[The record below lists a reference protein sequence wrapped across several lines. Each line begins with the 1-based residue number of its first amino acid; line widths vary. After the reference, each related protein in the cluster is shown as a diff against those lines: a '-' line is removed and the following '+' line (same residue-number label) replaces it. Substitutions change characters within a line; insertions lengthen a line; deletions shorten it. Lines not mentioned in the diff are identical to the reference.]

1 MKFVTLT
8 ISLVVLTASLAHAAQ
23 SSTFPGPVSAK
34 VVSVYDGDTFR
45 AVAEVWPGHTVA
57 VNIRIRGIDAPEKRG
72 RCAGERDAAHRAREA
87 LEKLLSGGAVS
98 VTNIAGAKYYGRV
111 LADVATPD
119 GMQVARRLLDERL
132 VRPYGGGRRSGWC

>member
-98 VTNIAGAKYYGRV
+98 ITNIAGAKYYGRV

-119 GMQVARRLLDERL
+119 GMQVARRMLDDQL

>member
-72 RCAGERDAAHRAREA
+72 RCAGERDAAQRAREA

-119 GMQVARRLLDERL
+119 GAQVARRMLDARL
-132 VRPYGGGRRSGWC
+132 VRPYGGGPRSGWC

>member
-1 MKFVTLT
+1 MRFSCLM
-8 ISLVVLTASLAHAAQ
+8 ICLWALDAPAHAAQ
-23 SSTFPGPVSAK
+23 SAAFPGPVSAK

-98 VTNIAGAKYYGRV
+98 ITNIAGAKYYGRV

-119 GMQVARRLLDERL
+119 GMQVARRMLDDQL

>member
-1 MKFVTLT
+1 MAGT
-8 ISLVVLTASLAHAAQ
+8 HGRREHPH
-23 SSTFPGPVSAK
+23 PGN
-34 VVSVYDGDTFR
+34 R
-45 AVAEVWPGHTVA
+45 
-57 VNIRIRGIDAPEKRG
+57 
-72 RCAGERDAAHRAREA
+72 RAREA

-119 GMQVARRLLDERL
+119 GVQVARRMLDDRL

>member
-1 MKFVTLT
+1 MRFLRL
-8 ISLVVLTASLAHAAQ
+8 IACLCALAGSGKAAAQ
-23 SSTFPGPVSAK
+23 SAAFPGPVSAK

-119 GMQVARRLLDERL
+119 GMQVARRLLDEKL